1 MIRKGSVHY
10 AWVICIAG
18 LWLFLCN
25 MGLCSN
31 ILTIYLPFIEATG
44 ISGGAGSSILS
55 IRCLFSFI
63 TTFFVGVYYRK
74 LSLRRGILMA
84 SLVGAAA
91 ALIFAVGGGP
101 AVYFAGAAL
110 AGIAY
115 GAGSVYPV
123 SLLMNRWFSTRLGLA
138 LGISSAG
145 SGLATMVLSPLL
157 TSVIQQFSLRT
168 AFLLQAGFMTLSAV
182 IVFLLI
188 RDTPADMGLMPYG
201 VGKRTASGSAR
212 SDAGELSKT
221 MLGLLAVMMLLNGGA
236 GLAFS
241 GHISVLAVTSGYGVE
256 TAAKVVSLFGLTLM
270 FGKLVSGGIAD
281 RIGAKKCSVLLIAIF
296 DVGCL
301 CVFGMDGTRM
311 LWCFA
316 LACFLGFG
324 ASAFNVGPPLW
335 AADFS
340 SAESYPKTLRWM
352 QIFYNFGGIVFTVVP
367 GLIAD
372 HTGEYKSSYLLFAGM
387 MAVSTAILLFVYHG
401 IGKAPGKGR
410 ETVVEK

>member
-1 MIRKGSVHY
+1 MSRKGYIHY
-10 AWVICIAG
+10 AWVICGAG

-31 ILTIYLPFIEATG
+31 ILTVYLPFIEATG
-44 ISGGAGSSILS
+44 ISGGVGSSILS

-63 TTFFVGVYYRK
+63 TTFFVGIYYRK
-74 LSLRRGILMA
+74 LTLRRGILLA
-84 SLVGAAA
+84 SLTGAAA
-91 ALIFAVGGGP
+91 AFVFAVGGGP
-101 AVYFAGAAL
+101 AVYFVGAAL

-123 SLLMNRWFSTRLGLA
+123 SLLMNRWFSARLGLA

-157 TSVIQQFSLRT
+157 SSAIQHFSLRT

-182 IVFLLI
+182 VVYLIV
-188 RDTPADMGLMPYG
+188 RDAPADKGLMPYG
-201 VGKRTASGSAR
+201 EETRMASGTVR
-212 SDAGELSKT
+212 SNAGELPKY
-221 MLGLLAVMMLLNGGA
+221 MMGVLAVMMLLNGGA

-241 GHISVLAVTSGYGVE
+241 GHISVLTVTCGYSVD
-256 TAAKVVSLFGLTLM
+256 TAARVVSLFGLTLM
-270 FGKLVSGGIAD
+270 LGKLVSGGIAD
-281 RIGAKKCSVLLIAIF
+281 RIGAKGCSVLLVAVFI
-296 DVGCL
+296 VGCL
-301 CVFGMDGTRM
+301 CVFRMDGARM

-324 ASAFNVGPPLW
+324 ASVFNVGPPLW

-340 SAESYPKTLRWM
+340 SADSYAKTLRWL
-352 QIFYNFGGIVFTVVP
+352 QIFYNLGGIVFTVLP

-387 MAVSTAILLFVYHG
+387 MAASTLMLLFVYRS
-401 IGKAPGKGR
+401 IGRSSGKGR
-410 ETVVEK
+410 DMVTTK